1 MIALEPAPAPVP
13 EKVMPMFARLP
24 QPRKA
29 AARLVALF
37 SMFWLAACQ
46 PIVATGPVSDAQ
58 RVTAGAPVKV
68 ALLVPAGSSSQGD
81 ALVATNLENA
91 ARLAIAD
98 LSDVEIE
105 MKVYP
110 TAGDPGRAAQAAT
123 TAVAEG
129 AQIILGP
136 LYAEAANAAGVAVA
150 NQGIN
155 VLAFSNNPTIAGGNV
170 FVLGSTFANTANRLV
185 RYGMR
190 NGIQRYAV
198 AYGNDL
204 QGTIGR
210 DAIVNAVNG
219 AGAAVAGTQAYELSQ
234 AGVQAAAPR
243 VAETVRSTGATGVF
257 TTAGV
262 NADLPILATALND
275 AGITPQQARMLGL
288 TRWDAAPQALAL
300 PGLQNGLFA
309 VPDTARNRGF
319 EQRYAATYGAQPHP
333 LAGLAYDGIA
343 AIGALAAT
351 GRADALTRNALTQ
364 SQGFKGTSG
373 IFRLLPDGTNQR
385 GLAVATIRNNQ
396 VVILDP
402 APQSF
407 RGAGF

>member
-1 MIALEPAPAPVP
+1 
-13 EKVMPMFARLP
+13 MFARLT

-29 AARLVALF
+29 AARLLALF
-37 SMFWLAACQ
+37 SILWLAACQ

-58 RVTAGAPVKV
+58 RVTPGAPVKV
-68 ALLVPAGSSSQGD
+68 ALLVPAGSSSQSD
-81 ALVATNLENA
+81 ALLASNLENA

-98 LSDVEIE
+98 LGNVEID

-110 TAGDPGRAAQAAT
+110 TAGDPARAARAAT

-150 NQGIN
+150 DQGVN

-170 FVLGSTFANTANRLV
+170 FILGPTFSSAATRLV
-185 RYGMR
+185 QYGR
-190 NGIQRYAV
+190 ANGIDRYVV

-204 QGTIGR
+204 QGVIGR
-210 DAIVNAVNG
+210 DSIVNAVKSSG
-219 AGAAVAGTQAYELSQ
+219 GAVAGTQAYELSQ
-234 AGVQAAAPR
+234 AGVQSAAPR
-243 VAETVRSTGATGVF
+243 VAETVRGTGATGVF

-262 NADLPILATALND
+262 NADLPILANALNK
-275 AGITPQQARMLGL
+275 AGVTPQQARMLGL
-288 TRWDAAPQALAL
+288 TRWDAAPQALTL

-309 VPDTARNRGF
+309 VPDTARTRAF
-319 EQRYAATYGAQPHP
+319 EQRYSSTYGAQPHP

-351 GRADALTRNALTQ
+351 GRADALTRNALVT

-373 IFRLLPDGTNQR
+373 IFRLLSNGTNQR

-402 APQSF
+402 APTSF
-407 RGAGF
+407 RGAGL